1 MRVVIKEKEYD
12 YVSDFPDGWVFS
24 KGDYFK
30 VVKIFDKHTCFIKRF
45 EVKTPANI
53 SGWKLMV
60 NLKGKNENNL
70 SRLYD
75 IAETR
80 ESGKNIYYV
89 FYEFIEGETLY
100 KLISLRKIFSVIRK
114 GDLF

>member
-45 EVKTPANI
+45 EVKLPQIFPAG
-53 SGWKLMV
+53 S
-60 NLKGKNENNL
+60 
-70 SRLYD
+70 
-75 IAETR
+75 
-80 ESGKNIYYV
+80 
-89 FYEFIEGETLY
+89 
-100 KLISLRKIFSVIRK
+100 
-114 GDLF
+114 

>member
-80 ESGKNIYYV
+80 ESEKNIYCDKKGRFV
-89 FYEFIEGETLY
+89 LIDLDSAQPASEAPNNDMWGE
-100 KLISLRKIFSVIRK
+100 K
-114 GDLF
+114 